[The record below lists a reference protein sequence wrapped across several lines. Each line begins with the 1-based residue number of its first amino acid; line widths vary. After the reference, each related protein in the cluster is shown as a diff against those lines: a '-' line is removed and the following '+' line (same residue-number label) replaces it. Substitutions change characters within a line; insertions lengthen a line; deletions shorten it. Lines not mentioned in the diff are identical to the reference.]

1 MSIFGKHN
9 DPTLTNGNNMTPVD
23 IVLLPGDGIGPEI
36 TDAVA
41 RVLDA
46 AGVNINWVP
55 ALAGQSALDAGK
67 ELLPEETMD
76 AIKRCK
82 IALKGPC
89 TTPVGKGFT
98 SVNVGLRKAFDL
110 YAAVRP
116 VRSLPG
122 VTSRYADV
130 DLVIIRENT
139 EGLYSG
145 VENEGGHAKRL

>member
-9 DPTLTNGNNMTPVD
+9 DPTFTNGNNMTPVD

-76 AIKRCK
+76 AIKR
-82 IALKGPC
+82 
-89 TTPVGKGFT
+89 
-98 SVNVGLRKAFDL
+98 
-110 YAAVRP
+110 
-116 VRSLPG
+116 
-122 VTSRYADV
+122 
-130 DLVIIRENT
+130 
-139 EGLYSG
+139 
-145 VENEGGHAKRL
+145 